1 MENVFIE
8 GTDRT
13 PQVELNF
20 EKGILA
26 ISGRSITENP
36 IGFYKKIEDY
46 INEYTANPLPK
57 TIFKVAMEYFNTST
71 SKCLVDIF
79 KQLESLQSPEYQ
91 VLVEW
96 YYEKDD
102 EEIMDS
108 GEDYKDIVDIP
119 FEIKLLDKNL
129 G

>member
-1 MENVFIE
+1 MDNFFVE
-8 GTDRT
+8 GNDRT
-13 PQVELNF
+13 PEVDFNF
-20 EKGILA
+20 GTGVFS

-36 IGFYKKIEDY
+36 ISFYKKIEEY
-46 INEYTANPLPK
+46 INIYCKNPLPK
-57 TIFKVAMEYFNTST
+57 TLFKVTLEYFNTST

-79 KQLESLQSPEYQ
+79 KQLEQLHSPQNE

-96 YYEKDD
+96 FYEQDD

-119 FEIKLLDKNL
+119 FEIKLLT
-129 G
+129 

>member
-1 MENVFIE
+1 MDNIFIE

-13 PQVELNF
+13 PEVDLNF
-20 EKGILA
+20 DSGNLK

-36 IGFYKKIEDY
+36 ISFYKKIEEY
-46 INEYTANPLPK
+46 ISLYIKDPQPK
-57 TIFKVAMEYFNTST
+57 TTFKVVLEYFNTST

-79 KQLESLQSPEYQ
+79 KILESLHSSKNQ
-91 VLVEW
+91 VLIEW

-108 GEDYKDIVDIP
+108 GEDYKDILEIP
-119 FEIKLLDKNL
+119 FEIKLLK
-129 G
+129 

>member
-1 MENVFIE
+1 MNNVFIM

-13 PQVELNF
+13 PEIDFNF
-20 EKGILA
+20 TTGVLCL
-26 ISGRSITENP
+26 SGRSITENP
-36 IGFYKKIEDY
+36 IAFYKKIEDY
-46 INEYTANPLPK
+46 ISKYIAHPQPK
-57 TIFKVAMEYFNTST
+57 TTFKVTLEYFNTST

-79 KQLESLQSPEYQ
+79 MQLESLHSAKNE

-96 YYEKDD
+96 YYEEDD

-119 FEIKLLDKNL
+119 FEIKLMK
-129 G
+129 

>member
-1 MENVFIE
+1 MDNVFIK

-13 PQVELNF
+13 PEVDFNF
-20 EKGILA
+20 ATGVLA

-36 IGFYKKIEDY
+36 ISFYKELEALIIAYGK
-46 INEYTANPLPK
+46 NPASQTLFSV
-57 TIFKVAMEYFNTST
+57 TLEYFNTST
-71 SKCLVDIF
+71 SKCLVELF
-79 KQLESLQSPEYQ
+79 KLLETIQSNQYE

-96 YYEKDD
+96 FYEKDD

-119 FEIKLLDKNL
+119 FEVKMLN
-129 G
+129 

>member
-1 MENVFIE
+1 MDNVFIK

-13 PQVELNF
+13 PEVDLNF
-20 EKGILA
+20 SKGVLA
-26 ISGRSITENP
+26 LSGRSITENP
-36 IGFYKKIEDY
+36 ISFYKKIEDY
-46 INEYTANPLPK
+46 IAAYLKHPQQNTV
-57 TIFKVAMEYFNTST
+57 FKVNLEYFNTST

-79 KQLESLQSPEYQ
+79 KLFESLNSSEHK
-91 VLVEW
+91 VVVEW

-119 FEIKLLDKNL
+119 FEIKMIE
-129 G
+129 